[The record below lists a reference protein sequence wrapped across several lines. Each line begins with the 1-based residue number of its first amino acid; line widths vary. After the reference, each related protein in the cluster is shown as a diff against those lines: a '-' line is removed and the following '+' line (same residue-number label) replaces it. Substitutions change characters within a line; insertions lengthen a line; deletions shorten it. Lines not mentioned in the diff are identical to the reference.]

1 MEQGD
6 NVPDALFEDVK
17 MMDLEGREVVG
28 QDLNTESSERTEI
41 TDVKTVSMEYHN
53 DSPGRSNNR
62 RRRRRKKQR
71 KRGSLGKNVSDVNRY
86 PF

>member
-17 MMDLEGREVVG
+17 MMDLEDREIVG

-41 TDVKTVSMEYHN
+41 TDVKTVRMEYHN
-53 DSPGRSNNR
+53 DNPGRSNNR
-62 RRRRRKKQR
+62 RRRKNKQR